1 MGINEYDL
9 KIDQEGKSITLN
21 SAKLVGLKNATEEDS
36 KKYVGIRMADMFVGI
51 ISKFMKSFHREIS
64 IDYTNGIHKNL
75 LGKKWFLVNDR
86 QFQLYKQLY
95 KIICENNDYW
105 YKSYAGIYVDD
116 MVMLVTFLRFMN
128 KFKNADEIKQRN
140 VEELQEQFN
149 AYACARLDEHFKLIA
164 FQNSDLNLYSLSEL
178 PMHNGT
184 NGYEVLYIDFLQET
198 TPVIGVIENHKK
210 VDYILPQVYH
220 RWAIDMVRMQNM
232 QSDFFPARVVFR
244 LENGEYDA
252 QILK

>member
-1 MGINEYDL
+1 
-9 KIDQEGKSITLN
+9 
-21 SAKLVGLKNATEEDS
+21 
-36 KKYVGIRMADMFVGI
+36 
-51 ISKFMKSFHREIS
+51 
-64 IDYTNGIHKNL
+64 
-75 LGKKWFLVNDR
+75 
-86 QFQLYKQLY
+86 
-95 KIICENNDYW
+95 
-105 YKSYAGIYVDD
+105 
-116 MVMLVTFLRFMN
+116 MVMLVAFLRFMN
-128 KFKNADEIKQRN
+128 IFKDAEEIKQRN

-149 AYACARLDEHFKLIA
+149 AYACARLDRHFELIG
-164 FQNSDLNLYSLSEL
+164 FRNHDLNLYSLSEL
-178 PMHNGT
+178 PLHNGT

-244 LENGEYDA
+244 LENGEYDV

>member
-9 KIDQEGKSITLN
+9 IIDQEGKSITLN
-21 SAKLVGLKNATEEDS
+21 SAKLAGLKNATEEDS

-116 MVMLVTFLRFMN
+116 MVLLVTFLRFMVSA
-128 KFKNADEIKQRN
+128 K
-140 VEELQEQFN
+140 
-149 AYACARLDEHFKLIA
+149 
-164 FQNSDLNLYSLSEL
+164 
-178 PMHNGT
+178 
-184 NGYEVLYIDFLQET
+184 
-198 TPVIGVIENHKK
+198 
-210 VDYILPQVYH
+210 
-220 RWAIDMVRMQNM
+220 
-232 QSDFFPARVVFR
+232 
-244 LENGEYDA
+244 
-252 QILK
+252 